1 MLPYP
6 QGASRHTNW
15 FKGLKIFQGCKW
27 DFFFLLLIFLFRD
40 SKRYSPWSHSIQGG
54 GIPSKKSSLR
64 LVDIFKSL
72 ESVGL
77 PASTL
82 GGRVLPYPQGASRHT
97 NWFKGLKIF
106 QGCKWDFF
114 FLLLI
119 FLFRDSK
126 RYSPWSHS
134 IQGGGIPSKKSSL
147 RLVDDEIF
155 LTHWV
160 KSCLMIYNKCIVIY
174 YKIVGEGIPSK
185 KSSRRLVAHE
195 TKRYFFEGTLL
206 GVHHQKN
213 VLVVSLPT
221 RQRDISLRVNYL
233 GCTIKKCSRRLV
245 ADETKR
251 YFFEG

>member
-1 MLPYP
+1 M
-6 QGASRHTNW
+6 R
-15 FKGLKIFQGCKW
+15 
-27 DFFFLLLIFLFRD
+27 FLLLAVKFF
-40 SKRYSPWSHSIQGG
+40 IQGFKNIFSLIPFNPG
-54 GIPSKKSSLR
+54 RGIPSKKSSLR

-195 TKRYFFEGTLL
+195 TKIYFFEGTLL

-233 GCTIKKCSRRLV
+233 GYTIKKCSRRLV

-251 YFFEG
+251 YFCEG